1 MVTEDPIH
9 RANRWKPFYAEE
21 GGLKDILAYIG
32 ETYLKR
38 MSQVEPWETEK
49 LAKLAMANKIVQQVD
64 AMVQAIIN
72 DGKVEEHAQKRVKQI
87 ESIPHAR
94 RKFI

>member
-1 MVTEDPIH
+1 MVEDPLH

-49 LAKLAMANKIVQQVD
+49 LAKLAMANKITQQID

-72 DGKVEEHAQKRVKQI
+72 DGKVQEHVQKRLKMI
-87 ESIPHAR
+87 EAIPHKAR
-94 RKFI
+94 RFY

>member
-1 MVTEDPIH
+1 MTEDPLH

-49 LAKLAMANKIVQQVD
+49 LAKLAMANKITQQID

-72 DGKVEEHAQKRVKQI
+72 DGKLQEHVQKRVKMI
-87 ESIPHAR
+87 EAIPHKAR
-94 RKFI
+94 RFY

>member
-1 MVTEDPIH
+1 MVEDPLH

-21 GGLKDILAYIG
+21 GGLKDILTYIG

-49 LAKLAMANKIVQQVD
+49 LAKLAMANKITQQID

-72 DGKVEEHAQKRVKQI
+72 DGKVQEHVQKRVKMI
-87 ESIPHAR
+87 EAIPHKAR
-94 RKFI
+94 RFY

>member
-1 MVTEDPIH
+1 MVEDPLH

-49 LAKLAMANKIVQQVD
+49 LAKLAMANKITQQID

-72 DGKVEEHAQKRVKQI
+72 DGKVQEHVQKRVKMI
-87 ESIPHAR
+87 EAIPHKAR
-94 RKFI
+94 RFI

>member
-1 MVTEDPIH
+1 MVEDPLH

-21 GGLKDILAYIG
+21 GGLKDILTYIG

-49 LAKLAMANKIVQQVD
+49 LAKLAMANKITQQID

-72 DGKVEEHAQKRVKQI
+72 DGKLQEHVQKRVKMI
-87 ESIPHAR
+87 EAIPHKAR
-94 RKFI
+94 RFY